1 MLAPADSILAS
12 EHTPSIVRRS
22 DVVGPVGGVRR
33 IVVSVIVGI
42 VVVPRVVIGSIV
54 GDSCVGSVI
63 NGRDGGS
70 SSGGG
75 SHLSLGAVRPVV
87 RDSGGGSCGRSSIG
101 SPVGGVVSAV
111 RVVIAGRISVV
122 GAIDT
127 SVGIVRVPV
136 GRSPVGAVGG
146 IVRPV
151 VRHRNGNFLLINYN
165 FILFCS

>member
-33 IVVSVIVGI
+33 SVVVSVIVGI

-101 SPVGGVVSAV
+101 SPVGGVVSAIG
-111 RVVIAGRISVV
+111 VVIAGRISVV
-122 GAIDT
+122 GA

-151 VRHRNGNFLLINYN
+151 VRHRNGNFLFINYN

>member
-1 MLAPADSILAS
+1 MLAPADSILTS
-12 EHTPSIVRRS
+12 EHTPSTVRRS

-87 RDSGGGSCGRSSIG
+87 RDSGGGSCGRGSIVG

-111 RVVIAGRISVV
+111 RIVIAGRISVV
-122 GAIDT
+122 GA